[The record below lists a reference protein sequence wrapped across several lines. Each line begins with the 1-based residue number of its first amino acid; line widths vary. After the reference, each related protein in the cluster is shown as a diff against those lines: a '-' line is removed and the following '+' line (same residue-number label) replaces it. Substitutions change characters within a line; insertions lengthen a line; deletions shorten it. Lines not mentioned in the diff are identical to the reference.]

1 MNTPTNIFINT
12 KVINNTN
19 QKIYYSGEDE
29 KIDINAKINSTF
41 EYTNIVYN
49 KRTLITTK
57 DEKITK
63 IIIAKDNNSLIT
75 NMHEIIPLENII
87 DIKVLD

>member
-12 KVINNTN
+12 KGVNNTN
-19 QKIYYSGEDE
+19 QKIYYSGETE
-29 KIDINAKINSTF
+29 KLDITAKINNTF

>member
-1 MNTPTNIFINT
+1 MNTPANIYINT
-12 KVINNTN
+12 NKVSNNN
-19 QKIYYSGEDE
+19 QKVYYSGKISKED
-29 KIDINAKINSTF
+29 IRDKINNTF

-49 KRTLITTK
+49 KKTLITTK
-57 DEKITK
+57 DENITK
-63 IIIAKDNNSLIT
+63 IIIAKDSNSLIT

>member
-1 MNTPTNIFINT
+1 MNTPTNIYINT
-12 KVINNTN
+12 DTINNSN
-19 QKIYYSGEDE
+19 QKIYYSANTQNINIED
-29 KIDINAKINSTF
+29 KINNVF

-49 KRTLITTK
+49 KKTIITTK
-57 DEKITK
+57 EEKITK